1 MIDAANAAVKSAL
14 PSERNR
20 EGFAYRGSPQ
30 LSEAIVLLSIVTQF
44 AYNLASLKL
53 VQTSAE
59 VMLLAVLL
67 YATTTVLF
75 GRWEMV
81 LLLLLVA
88 MTGVSVAINPLPV
101 VVTDAK
107 QFGLATLTLVYFS
120 RVRFRSA
127 LILPAVAVSVI
138 LIVLARIAP
147 GVVAPFVSLAK
158 DPDFNESRFGGL
170 FLNAHFNAYFLA
182 VAFIYYG
189 YRVRLRGIGTAAIF
203 LTASKFV
210 LVAYLASV
218 AARFK
223 VFQII
228 SRYRLLL
235 LALLVLA
242 GALIIRNQ
250 DSIKVF
256 LNAGVLNSAAVILE
270 QALDERFHQM
280 LLNPF
285 PGDYLAIVSDVKLSY
300 NALSISNE
308 IALFAMCIQG
318 GTALALV
325 YLTVLMRR
333 TRYFRV
339 FIAVSLF
346 HYGFVLSPLIVYML
360 VAYSHEISALRA
372 RAAIAKA
379 RVAPHSLAA
388 SAPAYA

>member
-1 MIDAANAAVKSAL
+1 VSDDANATVKSA
-14 PSERNR
+14 PRPAGISD
-20 EGFAYRGSPQ
+20 GFAYRGSPQ
-30 LSEAIVLLSIVTQF
+30 LSEVIVLLSIVTQF

-53 VQTSAE
+53 LQTTAE
-59 VMLLAVLL
+59 VTLLAVLL
-67 YATTTVLF
+67 YAITTVLF
-75 GRWEMV
+75 GRWETA
-81 LLLLLVA
+81 LLILFVA

-127 LILPAVAVSVI
+127 LILPAAAMSVI

-210 LVAYLASV
+210 LVSYLASIS
-218 AARFK
+218 ARFK

-228 SRYRLLL
+228 SRFRLLL
-235 LALLVLA
+235 LALVVLA
-242 GALIIRNQ
+242 GAAIVRNQ
-250 DSIKVF
+250 DAIKLF

-318 GTALALV
+318 GTALALL

-333 TRYFRV
+333 TKFFRV

-360 VAYSHEISALRA
+360 VAYSHEISVLQA
-372 RAAIAKA
+372 RAATAKA
-379 RVAPHSLAA
+379 PVAKRPLAVA
-388 SAPAYA
+388 APAYA